1 MASMS
6 SAAAVASST
15 GLPPA
20 NVDQALG
27 GEPTGLRAVTLITG
41 DRFLVDRGGDLV
53 SVTPGEGRDEV
64 GFRVE
69 ASREHLYAIP
79 ADAERMIAQDTLDRG
94 LFDLKALLDAGYDD
108 AHRAELPLILGG
120 STSTSLSATRL
131 GSQPVPEGT
140 VVTRKLAAVRGV
152 AVEVGKETAGE
163 LWKTLTLPNGVRAA
177 AGIRK
182 IWLDGTVRAT
192 LDRSVP
198 QIGAPSAWAA
208 GYTGQGVKTAVLDT
222 GIDSSHPDLAGRVV
236 GERNFSSSA
245 DAVDHFGHGTHVAS
259 IITGSGAA
267 ADGKFKGVA
276 PGVGLLNGKVLGDQ
290 GSGSESGILA
300 GMQWAVDQGA
310 KVVNMSLGGPDSPG
324 TDPLEDAV
332 DTLSAEHGTLFVV
345 AAGNEGADGDSTVG
359 SPGSADAA
367 LTVGAVDDSDTL
379 ASFSSTGPR
388 LDDDAVKPDITGPG
402 VHIVAARAAGTALCK
417 NSCVQPGDGPV
428 DDNYTSASG
437 TSMAT
442 PHVAGAAALL
452 ASAHPDWSGE
462 QLKRALMASA
472 RPTADRGAFQQG
484 AGRVDV
490 AAAINE
496 RVTSDPASLSF
507 GLAAYP
513 HTDDAPTGKTLTY
526 HNSGDEDVVL
536 DLTASTTD
544 RAGRPVNDGTFTVSP
559 ERVTVPAGGGATAT
573 VTSDTRVGPTLGQ
586 LSGTV
591 TATAASATTTSA
603 AAVARTPLGV
613 VRETEG
619 YDLTL
624 RHIGADGNAPAPA
637 TGDTLYDVVTGEIH
651 PVSIQ
656 SDGTAVVRVPPG
668 TYHLTST
675 VFTRR
680 TDGSYE
686 RAALYQPQIVMDR
699 DTSLTLDARVAKP
712 IGVTLPDPL
721 ATASSGVLAVRR
733 TTSNGQGRLTS
744 SWLGSL
750 DRLSFAQIGGPATA
764 PSTTGSLQAMIGGV
778 WTRPEAYEGANPP
791 EYRLAYSLPDQPY
804 AGLTRHL
811 TRRDLARIDNTLG
824 ASVAKKRADIS
835 AVPYAADGMSS
846 AGVAIR
852 TTTALPRVQTDYVNT
867 EAGVSWGFIV
877 TQNGQTLQNEANY
890 YNPERRYRPGRT
902 YRAGYGV
909 GVFGPGLGLAEGRDS
924 FGGTGW
930 GLFRTGDTLRMSIP
944 LHTDGAGH
952 PGSTGLRFGGS
963 ARTTLVADGTSLLD
977 IAAPPATTN
986 IPVPAGD
993 ARYTLSTDLNQQ
1005 ATITDVSSRITS
1017 TWTFRS
1023 ATAATGTQRVPLLNV
1038 RYAPRLATDSTTPA
1052 GQPILVPVT
1061 VEGARAGV
1069 RNLTVDVSY
1078 DAGKTWQRVPVH
1090 AGRALLLRPPTDAGS
1105 VSLRAK
1111 AVDGRGNTAEQTI
1124 IRAIKV
1130 APLAN

>member
-1 MASMS
+1 MASPTPLFKAGVVQES
-6 SAAAVASST
+6 RS
-15 GLPPA
+15 
-20 NVDQALG
+20 
-27 GEPTGLRAVTLITG
+27 EPGLRAVTLITG
-41 DRFLVDRGGDLV
+41 DRFLVDRDGDLV
-53 SVTPGEGRDEV
+53 SVTPGEGREEV

-69 ASREHLYAIP
+69 ASRDHLYAIP
-79 ADAERMIAQDTLDRG
+79 TDAERMIAQGTLDRG

-108 AHRAELPLILGG
+108 ARRGELPLILGG
-120 STSTSLSATRL
+120 TTSTSLSATRL
-131 GSQPVPEGT
+131 GSRPVPEGT
-140 VVTRKLAAVRGV
+140 VVTKKLPAVRGV

-163 LWKTLTLPNGVRAA
+163 LWKALTLPNASRAA

-208 GYTGQGVKTAVLDT
+208 GYTGQGVRTAVLDT

-236 GERNFSSSA
+236 GERNFSGAA

-267 ADGKFKGVA
+267 SDGKFKGVA
-276 PGVGLLNGKVLGDQ
+276 PGVTLLNGKVLGDQ

-310 KVVNMSLGGPDSPG
+310 KVVNMSLGGPDGPG

-332 DTLSAEHGTLFVV
+332 DTLSARYGTLFVV
-345 AAGNEGADGDSTVG
+345 AAGNEGDDGDSTVG

-367 LTVGAVDDSDTL
+367 LTVGAVDDSDAL

-388 LDDDAVKPDITGPG
+388 VDDNAVKPDITGPG
-402 VHIVAARAAGTALCK
+402 VHIVAARAAGTALCQ

-428 DDNYTSASG
+428 DDHYTSASG

-452 ASAHPDWSGE
+452 ASAHPDWSGG

-490 AAAINE
+490 AAAMNE

-513 HTDDAPTGKTLTY
+513 HTDDAPAGKTLTY
-526 HNSGDEDVVL
+526 RNSGDEDVVL
-536 DLTASTTD
+536 DLAASTTD
-544 RAGRPVNDGTFTVSP
+544 RAGRAVNDGTFTVSP
-559 ERVTVPAGGGATAT
+559 ERVTVPAGGTATAT
-573 VTSDTRVGPTLGQ
+573 VTSDTRVGSTLGQ

-591 TATAASATTTSA
+591 TATTASATA
-603 AAVARTPLGV
+603 AAAAVVARTPLGI
-613 VRETEG
+613 VRETER

-651 PVSIQ
+651 SISMK

-675 VFTRR
+675 VYTRR
-680 TDGSYE
+680 TDGSYA
-686 RAALYQPQIVMDR
+686 RAALYQPEIVVDR

-712 IGVTLPDPL
+712 ISVTLPDPQ

-733 TTSNGQGRLTS
+733 TMANGQGRLTS

-750 DRLSFAQIGGPATA
+750 DRLSFAQIGGPSTTGAKKGSTTGTA
-764 PSTTGSLQAMIGGV
+764 TGSLQAMIGGV

-791 EYRLAYSLPDQPY
+791 EYRLAYSLPEKPY

-811 TRRDLARIDNTLG
+811 TRRDLARIDSTLG
-824 ASVAKKRADIS
+824 ASVTKKRADIS

-867 EAGVSWGFIV
+867 EAAVSWGFIV

-890 YNPERRYRPGRT
+890 YTPERRYRPGRT
-902 YRAGYGV
+902 YRATYGV

-952 PGSTGLRFGGS
+952 PGTTGLRFGGS
-963 ARTTLVADGTSLLD
+963 ARTTLVADGTSLLN
-977 IAAPPATTN
+977 IAAPPSTGDIT
-986 IPVPAGD
+986 VPAGD

-1023 ATAATGTQRVPLLNV
+1023 ATVPTGTQRVPLLNV

-1052 GQPILVPVT
+1052 GKPVLVPVT

-1069 RNLTVDVSY
+1069 RTLTVDVSY
-1078 DAGKTWQRVPVH
+1078 DAGRSWQRAPVH
-1090 AGRALLLRPPTDAGS
+1090 AGRALLLRPPTDSAS

-1124 IRAIKV
+1124 IRAFKV
-1130 APLAN
+1130 TPLDN